1 MADSPVHLTLSVI
14 KADVGGMVGHAFMHE
29 DLLDAA
35 ATELEKAVTKE
46 LLIDY
51 DVLYVGDDV
60 NMVMTHTRGEDDPDI
75 HQFAWDTF
83 MKMTE
88 DVSKRLHLYGA
99 GQDLLA
105 DAFSGNIKGMGPGA
119 AEMVFEERP
128 SEPILIFCADKTSP
142 GAWNLPLTKIF
153 ADPFTNPG
161 LVIDPKM
168 DGGFAF
174 DILDLHEDLQITLNC
189 PEEYY
194 EVILLLGSIDRFGVQ
209 KIHRRADGEVASS
222 ASTQR
227 LNYIAGG
234 YVGKDDPVMIV
245 RTQSGFPAVG
255 EVTEAFAKPHIVA
268 GWMRGSHHGP
278 LMPVAFQNANPVR
291 FDGPPRVICAGYQLA
306 DGHLVGPRD
315 LFDDPS
321 FDGARQEANFLAD
334 ALRRHG
340 AFEPHRLPLGEME
353 YTTFPRV
360 FEKLKERFTPADVS
374 SGKKAK

>member
-1 MADSPVHLTLSVI
+1 MAKNDFILTLSVI

-29 DLLDAA
+29 SLLETAQS
-35 ATELEKAVTKE
+35 ELEKAVTKE
-46 LLIDY
+46 LIIDY
-51 DVLYVGDDV
+51 SVLHVGDDV
-60 NMVMTHTRGEDDPDI
+60 NLVMTHTRGEDNPDI
-75 HQFAWDTF
+75 HQFAWDAF
-83 MKMTE
+83 VKMTE
-88 DVSKRLHLYGA
+88 VAKELHLYGA

-105 DAFSGNIKGMGPGA
+105 DAFSGNIKGLGPGA
-119 AEMVFEERP
+119 AELTFEERP

-168 DGGFAF
+168 AGGFAF
-174 DILDLHEDLQITLNC
+174 SILDLQEDAEITLKC

-194 EVILLLGSIDRFGVQ
+194 EVVLLLGSIDRFGVQ
-209 KIHRRADGEVASS
+209 KVYRRSDKEVGAS

-255 EVTEAFAKPHIVA
+255 EVTEAFARPHLVA
-268 GWMRGSHHGP
+268 GWMRGSHYGP
-278 LMPVAFQNANPVR
+278 LMPVAFRNANPVR

-306 DGHLVGPRD
+306 DGKLIGPMD
-315 LFDDPS
+315 FFDDPA
-321 FDGARQEANFLAD
+321 FDKAREEANMLAD

-340 AFEPHRLPLGEME
+340 PFEPHRLPLGEME

-360 FEKLKERFTPADVS
+360 FEKLRERFQPAGS
-374 SGKKAK
+374 PAPRKR